1 MSMVPMKEKIIVD
14 RYLKAE
20 AVRNQRV
27 QSHKEVEISKLQPI
41 IKLQRGTFII
51 TTLEE
56 TLGKLMSIKKKTDSI
71 NELKKNSEK
80 LHDSI
85 LLHRKILKTVIK
97 QESKIIRKQKSQK
110 PRKNPL
116 PYLKSIKKRLLS
128 SLDKQTG
135 SPAIKE
141 NESVYNHITSKTP
154 DIRSKLIPKML
165 KLNKN

>member
-71 NELKKNSEK
+71 
-80 LHDSI
+80 
-85 LLHRKILKTVIK
+85 
-97 QESKIIRKQKSQK
+97 KSQK
-110 PRKNPL
+110 
-116 PYLKSIKKRLLS
+116 
-128 SLDKQTG
+128 
-135 SPAIKE
+135 
-141 NESVYNHITSKTP
+141 
-154 DIRSKLIPKML
+154 
-165 KLNKN
+165 